1 LHGWAGR
8 VVKYGGSGVGTE
20 GNGSSIKGTVMKP
33 GAIDNMMAERV
44 EGTPLRGRD
53 GQTLW

>member
-1 LHGWAGR
+1 MF
-8 VVKYGGSGVGTE
+8 GGCGDGTE
-20 GNGSSIKGTVMKP
+20 GNGSLIKGTVTKP
-33 GAIDNMMAERV
+33 GAIDNMMMMKKGV